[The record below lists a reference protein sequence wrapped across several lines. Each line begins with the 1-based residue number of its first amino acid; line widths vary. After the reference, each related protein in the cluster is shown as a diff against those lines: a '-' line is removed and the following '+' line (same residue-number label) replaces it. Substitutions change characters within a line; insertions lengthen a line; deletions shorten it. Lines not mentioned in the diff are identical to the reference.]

1 MVIKSGWRVEWAAVD
16 SPVTPVF
23 PQYAAGA
30 RIVHSRSSSLTVLDM
45 LKNHSWLARLLVLPA
60 ALAIIPSTVLAD
72 EARLRTVAV
81 SGSGEAA
88 AEPDLARVT
97 LGVEARRP
105 TLAEAR
111 AEVAA
116 TVDRVLK
123 LTRDLRIDPKQVNA
137 TRVQMQPEY
146 NWNPKDRKQTLL
158 GYIVSRQVQIE
169 LRDLEQLGPLLE
181 RAVDLGVNQVS
192 DPMLDSSRRK
202 DLEREAMTR
211 AVEDAR
217 LNAETLARAAGA
229 KLGTVRTLNGG
240 ASGPPMPMYRMQA
253 AMADAAAPP
262 PPEAT
267 YQPGEMKFSANV
279 NAEYD
284 LVPGP

>member
-1 MVIKSGWRVEWAAVD
+1 MLSKS
-16 SPVTPVF
+16 T
-23 PQYAAGA
+23 
-30 RIVHSRSSSLTVLDM
+30 
-45 LKNHSWLARLLVLPA
+45 WLVRCCLAPA
-60 ALAIIPSTVLAD
+60 ALALLSSNVLAD
-72 EARLRTVAV
+72 EIRPRTVSV
-81 SGSGEAA
+81 SGSGEIS

-97 LGVEARRP
+97 LGIEARRP

-111 AEVAA
+111 AEVTAS
-116 TVDRVLK
+116 VDRVLK
-123 LTRDLRIDPKQVNA
+123 LTRDLRIDPKLVNA
-137 TRVQMQPEY
+137 TRVQVQPEY
-146 NWNPKDRKQTLL
+146 NWNPKDRKRTLL
-158 GYIVSRQVQIE
+158 GYIVSRQIQVE

-181 RAVDLGVNQVS
+181 RAVDAGANQVG

-202 DLEREAMTR
+202 DLEREAMTM

-229 KLGTVRTLNGG
+229 KLGPVRSLNGG
-240 ASGPPMPMYRMQA
+240 ASGPPMPMYRVRP
-253 AMADAAAPP
+253 AMAEVAAAP

-267 YQPGEMKFSANV
+267 YQPGEMKFNANV

>member
-146 NWNPKDRKQTLL
+146 NWNPKDRKRTLL